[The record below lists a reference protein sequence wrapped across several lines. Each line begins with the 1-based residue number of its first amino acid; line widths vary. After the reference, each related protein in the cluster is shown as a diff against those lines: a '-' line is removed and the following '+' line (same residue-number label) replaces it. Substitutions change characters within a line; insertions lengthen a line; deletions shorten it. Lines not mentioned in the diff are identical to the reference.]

1 MDRPVIGVVG
11 LGTMGLGIAQVYAQA
26 GHVVRATDAHPLARA
41 NARER
46 LAAALAPRVKA
57 GKLDA
62 AEAEAIVARLQVV
75 DAPGGLAGAALVI
88 EAVAEDLAVKQSL
101 FAAVERAVAGDC
113 VLASNTSS
121 LSVRAIRDPLAR
133 PMQVI
138 GLHFFNPAPVMKLVE
153 LVVPQGAE
161 EAGNRARKLTEAAGK
176 VVVNAPDS
184 PGFIVNRCA
193 RPFYGEAL
201 ALLEEG
207 RDPAQIDA
215 AMAAAGYRMGPFALI
230 DLIGAD
236 INLAATK
243 SLNATM
249 GGHPR
254 YHVFAA
260 LEQAVA
266 AGRLGRKSGTGFVT
280 PPGEAAAP
288 PADAE
293 AIAARIEALL
303 VNEASWLAQESGTA
317 RDAID
322 TALKLGLNFPRGP
335 FGMLDR
341 LGGARPVLHIL
352 SGLRAAAPEALKP
365 RYDPSPYL
373 EALA

>member
-1 MDRPVIGVVG
+1 
-11 LGTMGLGIAQVYAQA
+11 
-26 GHVVRATDAHPLARA
+26 
-41 NARER
+41 
-46 LAAALAPRVKA
+46 
-57 GKLDA
+57 
-62 AEAEAIVARLQVV
+62 
-75 DAPGGLAGAALVI
+75 
-88 EAVAEDLAVKQSL
+88 
-101 FAAVERAVAGDC
+101 
-113 VLASNTSS
+113 
-121 LSVRAIRDPLAR
+121 
-133 PMQVI
+133 
-138 GLHFFNPAPVMKLVE
+138 
-153 LVVPQGAE
+153 
-161 EAGNRARKLTEAAGK
+161 
-176 VVVNAPDS
+176 
-184 PGFIVNRCA
+184 
-193 RPFYGEAL
+193 
-201 ALLEEG
+201 
-207 RDPAQIDA
+207 
-215 AMAAAGYRMGPFALI
+215 I

-260 LEQAVA
+260 LEQALA
-266 AGRLGRKSGTGFVT
+266 AGRPGRKSGTGFVT

-293 AIAARIEALL
+293 ALAARIEALL
-303 VNEASWLAQESGTA
+303 VSEASWLAQESGTA